1 MSKQITIEEF
11 IAKKKAE
18 LDHFAEYAKNLKE
31 NSPEISYPELYYE
44 NEWNEIYLAVKD
56 HNFFGK

>member
-1 MSKQITIEEF
+1 MNKKITIEEF

-31 NSPEISYPELYYE
+31 NSTKLSYPEFYCE
-44 NEWNEIYLAVKD
+44 SDWDSIFNDVKEC
-56 HNFFGK
+56 NFFEE